1 MANTDH
7 KIPEL
12 LAPAGS
18 LEKLKIAL
26 SYGADAVYLG
36 GQKYGLRAAA
46 DNFTNDELTEGVEFA
61 HKRDKQVYVVLNS
74 FFFDSDFEN
83 LLEFVSFLESIKV
96 DALIVSDLGVVDIIA
111 NNSHIPIHLSTQAS
125 CLNAESGKFWKDYGV
140 KRLILGREVSIK
152 EASRIKK
159 ATGLE
164 VELFIHGSMC
174 MSYSGNCTISNFTQ
188 GRDSNR
194 GGCSH
199 SCRFDYE
206 LVDSKVN
213 KSAFF
218 MSSKD
223 LNGLS
228 LLDEFVQSEID
239 SIKVEGRM
247 KGPLYAASISK
258 TYKEALTYYS
268 QEKKLDNEKLRY
280 FEQEL
285 NKFTHRSYF
294 SGSLESPAGLES
306 VFDERDHKKN
316 QTKVF
321 GTVIDVIED
330 KFFII
335 DSLTKVLPG
344 SIIEIL
350 KFNEGIITHQ
360 LNSLRDLNDLELSST
375 RPNQLIKVPYISG
388 VAKNNIVRVLG

>member
-1 MANTDH
+1 MANTH
-7 KIPEL
+7 PIPEL

-46 DNFTNDELTEGVEFA
+46 DNFTYDELKEGVEFA
-61 HKRDKQVYVVLNS
+61 HKRSKQVYVVLNS
-74 FFFDSDFEN
+74 FFFDSDFLE

-96 DALIVSDLGVVDIIA
+96 DALIVSDLGVVDVIA
-111 NNSHIPIHLSTQAS
+111 SNSHIPIHLSTQAS
-125 CLNAESGKFWKDYGV
+125 CLNSQSGKFWKDYGI
-140 KRLILGREVSIK
+140 KRLILGREVSIH
-152 EASRIKK
+152 EAAQIKK

-199 SCRFDYE
+199 SCRFDYD
-206 LVDSKVN
+206 LIDDQN
-213 KSAFF
+213 KKSSFF

-228 LLDEFVQSEID
+228 LLDDFVKAGID

-258 TYKEALTYYS
+258 TYKEALNYYS
-268 QEKKLDNEKLRY
+268 REQRIDAQKLSY

-294 SGSLESPAGLES
+294 PGSLDTPAGLDS
-306 VFDERDHKKN
+306 VFDERDHSKN
-316 QTKVF
+316 QTRVF
-321 GTVIDVIED
+321 GTIIDVVED
-330 KFFII
+330 KFFVI
-335 DSLTKVLPG
+335 DSLTKILPK
-344 SIIEIL
+344 SSIEIL
-350 KFNEGIITHQ
+350 KFDEGIIKYTIET
-360 LNSLRDLNDLELSST
+360 LRDLNDQELEST
-375 RPNQLIKVPYISG
+375 RPNQLIKVPYIPG
-388 VAKNNIVRVLG
+388 VAKNNIVRVLS

>member
-1 MANTDH
+1 MANTQ

-46 DNFTNDELTEGVEFA
+46 DNFTNHELTEAVEFA
-61 HKRDKQVYVVLNS
+61 HSRSKQVYVVLNS
-74 FFFDSDFEN
+74 FFFDSDFDD
-83 LLEFVSFLESIKV
+83 LLEFIKFLERIKV
-96 DALIVSDLGVVDIIA
+96 DALIVSDLGVVDFIA
-111 NNSHIPIHLSTQAS
+111 LNSHIPIHLSTQAS
-125 CLNAESGKFWKDYGV
+125 CLNSESAKFWKDYGV
-140 KRLILGREVSIK
+140 KRLILGREVSIIEAAKIK
-152 EASRIKK
+152 ES
-159 ATGLE
+159 TGLE

-199 SCRFDYE
+199 SCRFDYD
-206 LVDSKVN
+206 LTDSNNN
-213 KSAFF
+213 KAAFF

-228 LLDEFVQSEID
+228 LIDDFIKYGID

-247 KGPLYAASISK
+247 KGPLYAATISK
-258 TYKEALTYYS
+258 TYKEALNYHQS
-268 QEKKLDNEKLRY
+268 QKTIDSAKLNY
-280 FEQEL
+280 FQNEL

-294 SGSLESPAGLES
+294 EGSLDSPAGLES
-306 VFDERDHKKN
+306 VFDERDHTKN
-316 QTKVF
+316 PARVF
-321 GTVIDVIED
+321 GTVIDVVDNE
-330 KFFII
+330 FFVI
-335 DSLTKVLPG
+335 DSLTKVLPN
-344 SIIEIL
+344 SYIEIL
-350 KFNEGIITHQ
+350 KFDEGIIKYK
-360 LNSLRDLNDLELSST
+360 LESLRDLNDQELDST
-375 RPNQLIKVPYISG
+375 RPNQLIKVPFIEG
-388 VAKNNIVRVLG
+388 VAKNNLVRVVS